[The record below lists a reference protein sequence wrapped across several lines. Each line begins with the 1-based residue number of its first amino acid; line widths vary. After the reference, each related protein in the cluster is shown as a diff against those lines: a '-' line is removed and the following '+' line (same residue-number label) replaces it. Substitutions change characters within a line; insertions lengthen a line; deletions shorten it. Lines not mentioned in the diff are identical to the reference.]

1 MSSGESS
8 VASMREL
15 LARVGERRMLIG
27 VVHLLPT
34 VGAPR
39 FGGDVR
45 AIVQAAVRDAEALVG
60 GGCDAL
66 IVENFGDVPFFA
78 ECVPA
83 ETVAAM
89 AIALD
94 AVCAANVGLPV
105 GVNVLRNDARAAL
118 GLCAATGASF
128 VRVNVHVGAAVTD
141 QGLVQGRA
149 AETVRERARLCP
161 GVVILADVH
170 VKHATPLS
178 REPIG
183 AAARE
188 TVERGLADA
197 LIVSGIATGSAP
209 DVGAVMEVRKSVPR
223 TPLFLGSGVD
233 VDNARAL
240 LQHADGAIVGTWLK
254 RDGRVSEPVDRDRV
268 MQLRRVLDARRRV

>member
-1 MSSGESS
+1 
-8 VASMREL
+8 MREL
-15 LARVGERRMLIG
+15 LARVGERPVLIG

-34 VGAPR
+34 VGSPR
-39 FGGDVR
+39 FGGDAR
-45 AIVQAAVRDAEALVG
+45 AIVEAAVRDAEELVG

-78 ECVPA
+78 DCVPA
-83 ETVAAM
+83 ETIAAM
-89 AIALD
+89 AIAVD
-94 AVCAANVGLPV
+94 AVCAKVRLPV

-128 VRVNVHVGAAVTD
+128 LRVNVHVGAAVTD

-233 VDNARAL
+233 VDNAQAL

-268 MQLRRVLDARRRV
+268 MQLRRVLDARRRM